1 MAPGC
6 ASTLRRFPSPTVS
19 PRPPLRL
26 PFCWGN
32 VRSPLPVTHS
42 AGADSRVPR
51 WSLRPDSS
59 RDNSE
64 LPSPSPCPHP
74 HPQPSALL
82 HSKAGLSR
90 SLQRE
95 VCGSSQSAQCPRGP
109 SGCCRQQVSL
119 AQLSSVH
126 WTRITLTHSSADALK
141 QLAQAGYVN
150 SAARSVSAGVAPR
163 TCFHF
168 LWTGQTAA
176 LHFTVF
182 KTLHTLLHSGCT
194 DLHPHQQYKS
204 VPFSSHPRQSYLF

>member
-6 ASTLRRFPSPTVS
+6 ASTLHRFPSSTITTSSPQAPLLRGERAVS
-19 PRPPLRL
+19 TPRYTQRRRRQSRSTLEPQGRLTLGQQRAPFPLSLPAPP
-26 PFCWGN
+26 PPAFC
-32 VRSPLPVTHS
+32 
-42 AGADSRVPR
+42 
-51 WSLRPDSS
+51 
-59 RDNSE
+59 
-64 LPSPSPCPHP
+64 SPS
-74 HPQPSALL
+74 QKS
-82 HSKAGLSR
+82 GLSR

-119 AQLSSVH
+119 AQLSSGR

-150 SAARSVSAGVAPR
+150 SAARSVSAGVASR

-194 DLHPHQQYKS
+194 DLHPHQQYQS
-204 VPFSSHPRQSYLF
+204 VPFSSHPRQSYP